1 MNSTTIKQPTNTA
14 LVSVLSNTTS
24 LLSSSGVTLVNLSFD
39 GNGAEMGFFFFLS
52 ILSVL
57 FLLDQL
63 DGRIFRMKI
72 YLMNRDYNLV
82 RNQHVITAITYFI
95 RGISWFAITLPFLAL
110 GVWAAGLIIR
120 ALDQGVN
127 A

>member
-14 LVSVLSNTTS
+14 LVSLLSNTTS

-120 ALDQGVN
+120 ALD
-127 A
+127 